1 MQVSRLGDILVKNNL
16 ITSEQ
21 LAAALQEQKMSGGNS
36 KLGAILVKQGLIQEP
51 DLVAFLSRQYGVPII
66 SLAEYEIDPAVIKI
80 IPPEVVQ
87 KYNLIPVNRAGSTL
101 IVAVSDPSNL
111 FAIEDIKFMT
121 SYNVEM
127 VVTGESDIR
136 GAIDK
141 YYDQS
146 ASLADVM
153 DNLDM
158 EDLELVDTEEEVDVS
173 SLERA
178 TEDAPVVKLVNLIL
192 MDAIR
197 KKASDIHIE
206 PYEKSFRVRYRIDG
220 VLYEVMKPPMKL
232 KNAITSRIKIM
243 AELDIAERRLPQ
255 DGRIKIKLGGGK
267 DMDYRVSVLPTLFGE
282 KIVLRLLD
290 KSNLQLDMTKLG
302 YEPEALAHFKR
313 EIHKPFGM
321 VLVTGPTGSGKTVSL
336 YSALS
341 ELNKVTENISTAEDP
356 VEFNF
361 AGINQVQMHEDIGL
375 NFAAALRS
383 FLRQDPDIIM
393 IGEIRDFETAEI
405 AVKAALTGHLVLSTL
420 HTNDAPATINRL
432 LNMGIEPFL
441 VASAVNLI
449 TAQRLARRVC
459 SECKEKEDI
468 PVHAL
473 VAAGVPAEEAADYVC
488 YRGRGCPVCNNTGF
502 KGRVGFYQVMPMLE
516 PIRELI
522 LNGANTAEI
531 KRESM
536 RLGIKTM
543 RQSGLTKVKEGVTS
557 LEEVLRVTVADD

>member
-1 MQVSRLGDILVKNNL
+1 MSRLGELLVANNLISRENLTKCLTEQKESSGQLRLGSVLVKNGH
-16 ITSEQ
+16 IT
-21 LAAALQEQKMSGGNS
+21 
-36 KLGAILVKQGLIQEP
+36 EP
-51 DLVAFLSRQYGVPII
+51 DLVAFLSKQFGVPSINLADIDVDAAII
-66 SLAEYEIDPAVIKI
+66 KY
-80 IPPEVVQ
+80 IPVDVAQ
-87 KYNLIPVNRAGSTL
+87 KYQIVPVNRAGSTL
-101 IVAVSDPSNL
+101 IIAMSDPSNV
-111 FAIEDIKFMT
+111 FAVDDIRFMT
-121 SYNVEM
+121 GYNVE
-127 VVTGESDIR
+127 VVVASDAAIKA
-136 GAIDK
+136 AIDK

-146 ASLADVM
+146 ASLEDVM
-153 DNLDM
+153 GNLDL
-158 EDLELVDTEEEVDVS
+158 EDVDVIGDEDEVDVS

-192 MDAIR
+192 TDAIK

-220 VLYEVMKPPMKL
+220 VLYEVMKPPLKL
-232 KNAITSRIKIM
+232 KNAITSRVKIM

-255 DGRIKIKLGGGK
+255 DGRIKIKMGGGAE
-267 DMDYRVSVLPTLFGE
+267 MDYRVSVLPTLFGE
-282 KIVLRLLD
+282 KIVMRLLD

-302 YEPEALAHFKR
+302 YEPAALEHFQR

-375 NFAAALRS
+375 TFAAALRS

-405 AVKAALTGHLVLSTL
+405 GVKAALTGHLVLSTL
-420 HTNDAPATINRL
+420 HTNDAPSTINRL
-432 LNMGIEPFL
+432 LNMGVEPFL

-459 SECKEKEDI
+459 SECKVVEDI
-468 PVHAL
+468 PVNAL
-473 VAAGVPAEEAADYVC
+473 IAAGVPASDAPNIVC
-488 YRGRGCPVCNNTGF
+488 YRGAGCPKCNGTGY
-502 KGRVGFYQVMPMLE
+502 KGRVGFYQVMPLFE
-516 PIRELI
+516 ELRELI

-536 RLGIKTM
+536 RLGVKTM
-543 RQSGLTKVKEGVTS
+543 RQSGLTKLAEGVTS

>member
-1 MQVSRLGDILVKNNL
+1 MQSNRLGEILVKNNL
-16 ITSEQ
+16 INRDQLAKAVEEQKLSGNQLRLGSILINMKLLTEEQ
-21 LAAALQEQKMSGGNS
+21 LTS
-36 KLGAILVKQGLIQEP
+36 
-51 DLVAFLSRQYGVPII
+51 FLSKQYGVP
-66 SLAEYEIDPAVIKI
+66 SVNLADYEIDPAVIKI
-80 IPPEVVQ
+80 IPSEVVQ
-87 KYNLIPVNRAGSTL
+87 KYQLIPVNRAGATL
-101 IVAVSDPSNL
+101 IIAVSDPSNL

-121 SYNVEM
+121 GYNIEM
-127 VVTGESDIR
+127 VVASERDIKTS
-136 GAIDK
+136 IDK

-153 DNLDM
+153 SDM
-158 EDLELVDTEEEVDVS
+158 DVEDFEIIDDSEQVDVG

-178 TEDAPVVKLVNLIL
+178 TEDAPVVKMVNAIL
-192 MDAIR
+192 QDAIR
-197 KKASDIHIE
+197 KKASDIHVE
-206 PYEKSFRVRYRIDG
+206 PYEKLFRVRYRIDG
-220 VLYEVMKPPMKL
+220 VLYEVMKPPLKL

-267 DMDYRVSVLPTLFGE
+267 DMDFRVSCLPTLFGE
-282 KIVLRLLD
+282 KIVMRLLD
-290 KSNLQLDMTKLG
+290 KGNLQTDLTKLG
-302 YEPEALAHFKR
+302 YEPDALAHFMH

-336 YSALS
+336 YSAIS
-341 ELNKVTENISTAEDP
+341 ELNKVSENISTAEDP

-375 NFAAALRS
+375 NFSAALRS

-405 AVKAALTGHLVLSTL
+405 AIKAALTGHMVLSTL

-459 SECKEKEDI
+459 GECKKPEEI
-468 PVHAL
+468 PVQAL
-473 VAAGVPAEEAADYVC
+473 IDAGVSPDEASSFVC
-488 YRGRGCPVCNNTGF
+488 MRGSGCPACNNTGY
-502 KGRVGFYQVMPMLE
+502 KGRVGFYQVMPMRE
-516 PIRELI
+516 EIKELI

-536 RLGIKTM
+536 RIGIKTM
-543 RQSGLTKVKEGVTS
+543 RQSGLTKLKEGVTS
-557 LEEVLRVTVADD
+557 FEEVLRITVSDD

>member
-1 MQVSRLGDILVKNNL
+1 
-16 ITSEQ
+16 
-21 LAAALQEQKMSGGNS
+21 
-36 KLGAILVKQGLIQEP
+36 
-51 DLVAFLSRQYGVPII
+51 
-66 SLAEYEIDPAVIKI
+66 
-80 IPPEVVQ
+80 
-87 KYNLIPVNRAGSTL
+87 
-101 IVAVSDPSNL
+101 
-111 FAIEDIKFMT
+111 
-121 SYNVEM
+121 
-127 VVTGESDIR
+127 
-136 GAIDK
+136 
-141 YYDQS
+141 
-146 ASLADVM
+146 
-153 DNLDM
+153 
-158 EDLELVDTEEEVDVS
+158 
-173 SLERA
+173 
-178 TEDAPVVKLVNLIL
+178 
-192 MDAIR
+192 
-197 KKASDIHIE
+197 
-206 PYEKSFRVRYRIDG
+206 
-220 VLYEVMKPPMKL
+220 MKPPLKL

-255 DGRIKIKLGGGK
+255 DGRIKIKLAGGV

-302 YEPEALAHFKR
+302 YEPGALEYFKR

-375 NFAAALRS
+375 TFAAALRS

-405 AVKAALTGHLVLSTL
+405 GVKAALTGHLVLSTL
-420 HTNDAPATINRL
+420 HTNDAPSTINRL
-432 LNMGIEPFL
+432 LNMGVEPFL

-459 SECKEKEDI
+459 FECREVEDI
-468 PVHAL
+468 PVNSL
-473 VAAGVPAEEAADYVC
+473 IAAGVPAAEAENVVC
-488 YRGRGCPVCNNTGF
+488 YKGVGCPKCNGTGF
-502 KGRVGFYQVMPMLE
+502 KGRVGFYQVMPLFE
-516 PIRELI
+516 ELREMI

-536 RLGIKTM
+536 RLGVKTM
-543 RQSGLTKVKEGVTS
+543 RQSGLTKLAEGVTS
-557 LEEVLRVTVADD
+557 FEEVLRVTVSDD